1 MIIEIEYKCGIPPWQ
16 QIADGLA
23 VRILTGTLAAGQA
36 LLSVKELSLQLKVNP
51 NTVERAYEA
60 VRTLKLLRANA
71 PGRWVV
77 VPDED
82 RDPAALGSD
91 IVSRSLQRVITQ
103 ARQLGLSAKTLEERF
118 QELMREYDERDS

>member
-1 MIIEIEYKCGIPPWQ
+1 MIIEIDYKCGIPPWQ

-23 VRILTGTLAAGQA
+23 ARILTGTLAAGRA
-36 LLSVKELSLQLKVNP
+36 LPSVKELSLQLKVNP
-51 NTVERAYEA
+51 NTVERAYAA

-71 PGRWVV
+71 QGQWVV

-82 RDPAALGSD
+82 RDLSALGSD

-103 ARQLGLSAKTLEERF
+103 ARQLGLSAETLEERF
-118 QELMREYDERDS
+118 QELTREYDERDS